1 MTAQVP
7 PPVTGRP
14 VTERP
19 GTGRPPT
26 GESIA
31 VTPGPAVQGPEPA
44 ELRRALLTAPAA
56 ATGGAVLVVAVVAA
70 VLDDHHAAAA
80 VSALVAG
87 AVVVVASTITGVL
100 GVRSATARPE
110 AVFAAAMVSFMTK
123 ILVFAVALAAIGS
136 VEAAR
141 RVPFA
146 VAAIVAVLV
155 WLAVEVVLVA
165 RLRSTGAAVFG
176 PPVTTGTEPGT
187 GSTGGVGEGSS
198 GSIEGP
204 APASSAPARDFGSGP
219 PVG

>member
-7 PPVTGRP
+7 PPVTGPP
-14 VTERP
+14 V
-19 GTGRPPT
+19 T
-26 GESIA
+26 GESVA
-31 VTPGPAVQGPEPA
+31 VSAGSVVQGPEPA

-56 ATGGAVLVVAVVAA
+56 GTGVAVVVVAVVAA
-70 VLDDHHAAAA
+70 VLDAHHVAAA

-87 AVVVVASTITGVL
+87 AVVVLASTITGVL
-100 GVRSATARPE
+100 GVRSAAARPE

-123 ILVFAVALAAIGS
+123 VLVFAIALAVIGS
-136 VEAAR
+136 VDGAR

-146 VAAIVAVLV
+146 VAAITAVLV

-176 PPVTTGTEPGT
+176 PPVTAATQAGDGPGLAHDDLGHAT
-187 GSTGGVGEGSS
+187 AGPVEET
-198 GSIEGP
+198 GP
-204 APASSAPARDFGSGP
+204 AAPSPSRDVRDRP